1 MHMPKGPD
9 RDVEILL
16 IEDNPEDAE
25 LTQRALRKHNLANRL
40 VWVKNGAL
48 GLDFLFARGAYANRS
63 IDDSPRLVLLDLNL
77 PKVSGHEV
85 LQQVKADP
93 RTRKIPVVVLS
104 SSTQDKDILRTY
116 DLGVNSY
123 VSKPVQFEE
132 FARVVAQLGLYWLLI
147 NKPPQED

>member
-1 MHMPKGPD
+1 VSAVGE
-9 RDVEILL
+9 VEVLL
-16 IEDNPEDAE
+16 IEDNPDDAE
-25 LTQRALRKHNLANRL
+25 LTQRALRKQGLANRL
-40 VWVKNGAL
+40 VWVRNGAL
-48 GLDFLFARGAYANRS
+48 ALDFLFARGAYASRN
-63 IDDSPRLVLLDLNL
+63 INDTPKLVMLDLGL
-77 PKVSGHEV
+77 PKVSGLEV

-132 FARVVAQLGLYWLLI
+132 FARVVAQLGLYWLI
-147 NKPPQED
+147 VNKPPTEN

>member
-1 MHMPKGPD
+1 MNDGMS
-9 RDVEILL
+9 DVEILL

-25 LTQRALRKHNLANRL
+25 LTMRSLRKQNLANRL

-48 GLDFLFARGAYANRS
+48 GLDFLFARGIYAERN
-63 IDDSPRLVLLDLNL
+63 IVDTPRLVLLDLNL
-77 PKVSGHEV
+77 PKVGGLEV
-85 LQQVKADP
+85 LQQLKADP

-104 SSTQDKDILRTY
+104 SSTQDKDILSTY

-132 FARVVAQLGLYWLLI
+132 FAAVVTQLGLYWLLI
-147 NKPPQED
+147 NKPPQAG

>member
-1 MHMPKGPD
+1 MRAAQDMTAA
-9 RDVEILL
+9 VEILL
-16 IEDNPEDAE
+16 IEDNPADAE

-40 VWVKNGAL
+40 VWVKNGAA
-48 GLDFLFARGAYANRS
+48 GLDFLFARGAYAGRS
-63 IDDSPRLVLLDLNL
+63 IEDAPRLVLLDLGL

-93 RTRKIPVVVLS
+93 RTRRIPVVVLS
-104 SSTQDKDILRTY
+104 SSTQDKDILHTY

-132 FARVVAQLGLYWLLI
+132 FARVVAQLGLYWLLV
-147 NKPPQED
+147 NKPPQQS

>member
-1 MHMPKGPD
+1 MSTAGEGG

-16 IEDNPEDAE
+16 IEDNPDDAE
-25 LTQRALRKHNLANRL
+25 LTQRALRKQGLANRL
-40 VWVKNGAL
+40 VWVRNGAL
-48 GLDFLFARGAYANRS
+48 GLDFLFARGAYAGRS
-63 IDDSPRLVLLDLNL
+63 IDDSPKLVMLDLGL
-77 PKVSGHEV
+77 PKVSGLEV

-132 FARVVAQLGLYWLLI
+132 FARVVAQLGLYWLMV
-147 NKPPQED
+147 NKPPVED